1 MYEARQNKEKVS
13 RRIDGGMA
21 RQKVQIINK
30 RNNAIQRTYQGK
42 VNVSDG
48 ELYMITKDNL
58 YTGTET
64 TPYTRDYVNSLPDQP
79 YEIHF
84 DYNFD
89 KDSAEK
95 AAYKVI
101 NSNNYFWV
109 NNPKSDQSYSSGN
122 YWDAGH
128 KLAAING
135 GYGDKVDEVFPQTP
149 FINQGNSKNMNYE
162 QRDSYNLWK
171 SHEKAFHDGVKQKGF
186 GSWWIKLIY

>member
-42 VNVSDG
+42 VNVFDG
-48 ELYMITKDNL
+48 ELYMITKNNL

-109 NNPKSDQSYSSGN
+109 NNPKS
-122 YWDAGH
+122 
-128 KLAAING
+128 
-135 GYGDKVDEVFPQTP
+135 
-149 FINQGNSKNMNYE
+149 FINNSRATERKALMRFSHPFRNFLFLSFEMNLL
-162 QRDSYNLWK
+162 SL
-171 SHEKAFHDGVKQKGF
+171 
-186 GSWWIKLIY
+186 